1 MGGVRQLSPPGSG
14 WCDRWPC
21 CSHGLAPAH
30 ASRQTKDLATA
41 TVARAKPSAAAPPSG
56 AAAAAELACGHAGSL
71 LKDGFLYQRPPAGP
85 GMFEAEKAMHLFR

>member
-1 MGGVRQLSPPGSG
+1 M
-14 WCDRWPC
+14 
-21 CSHGLAPAH
+21 
-30 ASRQTKDLATA
+30 
-41 TVARAKPSAAAPPSG
+41 ARAKPSAAAPPSG